1 MFLPEEEVDGKLFV
15 KYQVI
20 GTNHVA
26 VPTHFYK
33 VCIYENVNNE
43 LELEAFVMPNQPI
56 NDKIPLENFRVSP
69 ETVERDSGLLFF
81 DRMSKSKL
89 KRINGEKI

>member
-1 MFLPEEEVDGKLFV
+1 
-15 KYQVI
+15 
-20 GTNHVA
+20 
-26 VPTHFYK
+26 
-33 VCIYENVNNE
+33 
-43 LELEAFVMPNQPI
+43 MPNQPI